1 MYFFLLKMTPEYKSK
16 KALFYMMITWDMCF
30 FVVVEKHL
38 CKKKP
43 AFHLRSQYPSSNT
56 PQNVSPGFL
65 SPLLLLR
72 LPVCVDESSSA
83 L

>member
-1 MYFFLLKMTPEYKSK
+1 
-16 KALFYMMITWDMCF
+16 MCF

-38 CKKKP
+38 CKKKL
-43 AFHLRSQYPSSNT
+43 AFPLRNQFPSSNT
-56 PQNVSPGFL
+56 PQNVSLGFL

-83 L
+83 LEMFTLVMDTFAAEPYLHFL